1 MKKIKQHLEE
11 TFQLVSSVPVKGD
24 AVDVMAVVRANL
36 KNAYRLLEE
45 KEETSEPSNRHTA
58 NQADEKTG

>member
-1 MKKIKQHLEE
+1 MKEIKKHLEE
-11 TFQLVSSVPVKGD
+11 AFQLLSSVPVKGD

-45 KEETSEPSNRHTA
+45 KESETCEA
-58 NQADEKTG
+58 